1 MHHQN
6 YTIMAMKISN
16 IPVLEGNVAKE
27 FVAIALENESN
38 RGSINMSNEYNEMRK
53 ILANADFS

>member
-1 MHHQN
+1 
-6 YTIMAMKISN
+6 MAMKISN

-27 FVAIALENESN
+27 FVATAQKNESN
-38 RGSINMSNEYNEMRK
+38 RGSIDMSNEYNEMRK

>member
-1 MHHQN
+1 
-6 YTIMAMKISN
+6 MAMKISN

-27 FVAIALENESN
+27 FVATATENESK
-38 RGSINMSNEYNEMRK
+38 RGSVDMGTAYAEMNK

>member
-1 MHHQN
+1 
-6 YTIMAMKISN
+6 MAMKISN

-38 RGSINMSNEYNEMRK
+38 RGSINMSNEYQEMRK